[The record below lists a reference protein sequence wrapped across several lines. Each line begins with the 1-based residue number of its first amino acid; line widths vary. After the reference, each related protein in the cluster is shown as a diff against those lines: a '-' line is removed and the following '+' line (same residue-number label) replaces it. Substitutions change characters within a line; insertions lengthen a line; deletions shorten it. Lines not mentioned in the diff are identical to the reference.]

1 MFSTDADLPDKA
13 SAFLDY
19 LQGQRGLSPATVEAY
34 AGDLLRFEAFL
45 QSKNESLDH
54 PEALAKSHV
63 LAFCAEMHR
72 SGLSKTSVARHLSAL
87 RSFFRYCL
95 KKKAVAKSPM
105 ESIANPRLDRPHPK
119 RLNVDQVLA
128 LLDSVRDRDPKAI
141 RDLALAEL
149 LYGSG
154 LRISEALGLDVDQVQ
169 IGDGLVRVLGK
180 GGKERVVPLTEAGS
194 RLLCLALDNRQAFAP
209 APQEKAFFLGIKGR
223 RLQRRQANRI
233 MADLSA
239 LAGLPQSVSPH
250 TLRHSFATHL
260 LEAGAD
266 LRSVQELLGHSRL
279 STTQRYTHLTMTR
292 IMDIYDQAHPLA
304 SKKMD

>member
-1 MFSTDADLPDKA
+1 MSWTDVKRPERV

-34 AGDLLRFEAFL
+34 GSDLMRCEAFL
-45 QSKNESLDH
+45 RSVQKSLNRPDKLSRDH
-54 PEALAKSHV
+54 L

-72 SGLSKTSVARHLSAL
+72 AGLSKTSVARHLSAL
-87 RSFFRYCL
+87 RTYFRYCL
-95 KKKAVAKSPM
+95 KKKVLAKNPM
-105 ESIANPRLDRPHPK
+105 EGVANPKQDRPHPK
-119 RLNVDQVLA
+119 RLNVDQVQA
-128 LLDSVRDRDPKAI
+128 LLDSVRDRDPKTI
-141 RDLALAEL
+141 RNIALAEL

-169 IGDGLVRVLGK
+169 IGDGQVRVLGK
-180 GGKERVVPLTEAGS
+180 GGKERVAPLTEAGG
-194 RLLCLALDNRQAFAP
+194 RLLSLYLDNRQAFAP
-209 APQEKAFFLGIKGR
+209 RPQEKAFFLGVKGK

-233 MADLSA
+233 IAELSA
-239 LAGLPQSVSPH
+239 LAGLPQAVSPH

-279 STTQRYTHLTMTR
+279 STTQRYTHLTMTQ
-292 IMDIYDQAHPLA
+292 IMGIYDQAHPM
-304 SKKMD
+304 SRKTKP